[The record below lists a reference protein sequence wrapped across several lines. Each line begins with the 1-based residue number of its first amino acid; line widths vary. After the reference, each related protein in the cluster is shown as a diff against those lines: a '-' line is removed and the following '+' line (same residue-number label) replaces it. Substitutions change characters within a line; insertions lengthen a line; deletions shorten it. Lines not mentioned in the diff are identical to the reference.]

1 MDMWM
6 LIRFSSSQVSVG
18 ASWQFLI
25 GLLILELQFS
35 DIEREPTAEETETA
49 KWEDY
54 ASLVSKMTRE
64 LATGVDVESN
74 TELMWRATPTGLQR
88 AAVGIP
94 RHCRSYCCFDEV
106 SMLICLTQSI
116 GRV

>member
-1 MDMWM
+1 M

-64 LATGVDVESN
+64 LATGVDAGEYAQHGADVESDTN
-74 TELMWRATPTGLQR
+74 RATEG
-88 AAVGIP
+88 
-94 RHCRSYCCFDEV
+94 
-106 SMLICLTQSI
+106 
-116 GRV
+116 GRWDTSTLSQLLLLR